1 MDNHLVVG
9 YAGKPVGEKPT
20 GGSFK
25 GYDHLHF
32 WVGNAKQAAG
42 WYTARFGFEYYAY
55 KGLETGC
62 REVATHVVRNKQGVT
77 LAFSTPYGND
87 KDTQKEM
94 NHHQS
99 LHGDGVKDVAFGV
112 EDCHAIYNKAISRGA
127 KSSYPPQELKDDF
140 GSVIIAGVHTYGDTI
155 HTFIQRNDYK
165 GFFMPGFVAH
175 PLKDPLNKVL
185 PDIEYSFID
194 HIVGN

>member
-62 REVATHVVRNKQGVT
+62 RDVATHVVRNKQGVT

-87 KDTQKEM
+87 KDNQKEM

-127 KSSYPPQELKDDF
+127 KCAYPPQELKDDF
-140 GSVIIAGVHTYGDTI
+140 GSVIVAAVHTYGETI
-155 HTFIQRNDYK
+155 HTFIQRNDY
-165 GFFMPGFVAH
+165 
-175 PLKDPLNKVL
+175 
-185 PDIEYSFID
+185 
-194 HIVGN
+194 